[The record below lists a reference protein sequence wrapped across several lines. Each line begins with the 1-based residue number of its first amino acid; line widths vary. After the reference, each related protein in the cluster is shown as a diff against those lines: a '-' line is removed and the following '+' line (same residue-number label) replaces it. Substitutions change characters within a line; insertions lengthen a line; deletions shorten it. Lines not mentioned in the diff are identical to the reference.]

1 MEYPKANN
9 CLTLVHQFYNNQR
22 RHNGLD
28 KRVQRKFLKGS
39 FLASK
44 MDSFFGDGVE
54 GLPCSRP
61 LFSLS
66 VLVSYSVC
74 FDASLD
80 WDSVI

>member
-28 KRVQRKFLKGS
+28 KRVQGKFLKGS

-44 MDSFFGDGVE
+44 MDSFLE
-54 GLPCSRP
+54 TGLGASPVRGPGCQ
-61 LFSLS
+61 FQCWS
-66 VLVSYSVC
+66 V
-74 FDASLD
+74 
-80 WDSVI
+80 